1 MSTRLEVVELPEDIT
16 AKLWINNETGLVNS
30 SVVRFEQ
37 DGDVFIVATLPTI
50 DKIIELLTKIR
61 DDALETVRLDREAKK

>member
-1 MSTRLEVVELPEDIT
+1 MSARLEVVELPEDIT

-61 DDALETVRLDREAKK
+61 DEALETVRLDREAKK